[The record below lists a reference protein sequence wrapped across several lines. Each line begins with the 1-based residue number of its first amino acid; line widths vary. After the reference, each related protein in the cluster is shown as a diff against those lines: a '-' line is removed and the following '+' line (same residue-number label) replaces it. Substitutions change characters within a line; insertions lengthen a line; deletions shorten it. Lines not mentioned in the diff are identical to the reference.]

1 MGIDMIENLKPFINI
16 GPGEI
21 IKDNLDALNWSQEDL
36 AEIMGMSVKSISHII
51 NNKQAV
57 TIETARLL
65 AKIFNTSPQLW
76 LNLDN
81 NYRLRLEKENDLGV
95 LDL

>member
-1 MGIDMIENLKPFINI
+1 MIENLKPFINI

>member
-1 MGIDMIENLKPFINI
+1 MIENLKPFINI

-51 NNKQAV
+51 NKQAV